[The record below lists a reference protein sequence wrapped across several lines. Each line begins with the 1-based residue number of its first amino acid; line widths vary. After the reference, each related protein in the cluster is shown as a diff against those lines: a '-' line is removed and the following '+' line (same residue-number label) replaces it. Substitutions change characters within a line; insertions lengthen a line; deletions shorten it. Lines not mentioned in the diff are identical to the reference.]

1 MKDKALIGA
10 LATMI
15 IVYLLVSFAVW
26 DLNAGRWD
34 MGARVMYV
42 IFSPMF
48 AAIVYSGIRL
58 DER

>member
-26 DLNAGRWD
+26 DLNAGCWD
-34 MGARVMYV
+34 MGARVMYA

-48 AAIVYSGIRL
+48 AAIVYSSIKI
-58 DER
+58 DEK